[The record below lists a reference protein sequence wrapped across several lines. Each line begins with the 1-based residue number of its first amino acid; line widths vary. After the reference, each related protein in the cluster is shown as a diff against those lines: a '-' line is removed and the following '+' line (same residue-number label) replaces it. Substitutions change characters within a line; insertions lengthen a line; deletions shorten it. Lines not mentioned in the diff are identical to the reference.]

1 MSINSSIFL
10 IFLGLTPSF
19 VWLVFYLHEHFK
31 HPEPKKLIFLTF
43 LTGAVTTFVIL
54 PVQLFLNAK
63 LGHAGIGS
71 YSLISFILLAA
82 TEELIK
88 FLGVYTVIHQNRH
101 FSEPLDAMIYMITG
115 ALGFAAVENI
125 ASLFQVANGSLLNV
139 DIIES
144 ITLRSVGATLLH
156 SLTSGLV
163 GYYWGLGFY
172 KTEEKGFF
180 IVKGLI
186 IASLL
191 HAVFNWLI
199 IRHGPASTA
208 ILFLLFI
215 GFFVLNDFEKFKKLD
230 T

>member
-10 IFLGLTPSF
+10 VFLGLTPSF

-31 HPEPKKLIFLTF
+31 HPEPRKLIFLTF
-43 LTGAVTTFVIL
+43 LTGAVTTFVVL
-54 PVQLFLNAK
+54 PVQLFLNGQ
-63 LGHAGIGS
+63 LSRAGVGS
-71 YSLISFILLAA
+71 YSILSFVVLAA

-88 FLGVYTVIHQNRH
+88 FLGVYTVIHSNRH

-125 ASLFQVANGSLLNV
+125 ASLFQVANGAFLNIDV
-139 DIIES
+139 IQS

-172 KTEEKGFF
+172 KPEERRFL
-180 IVKGLI
+180 IVKGLVI
-186 IASLL
+186 GSLL

-199 IRHGPASTA
+199 ITYGPASTA
-208 ILFLLFI
+208 ILFLVFI